1 MDTIAVVVVE
11 SAKGELHGD
20 TSDSC
25 GTFGVDVAEGGKLRN
40 ASHAVADHCEEVLL
54 AGQTCEDCSSRS
66 RKP

>member
-1 MDTIAVVVVE
+1 MVVVD
-11 SAKGELHGD
+11 SAKGDLRGN

-25 GTFGVDVAEGGKLRN
+25 GTFEVDVAEGGKLRN
-40 ASHAVADHCEEVLL
+40 ASHAVADHCEGVLL